1 MALGLPFILG
11 YQAQKDFA
19 QTRTQSFQSRT
30 KWRLVAADA
39 PEIMIHLPV
48 IANIN

>member
-11 YQAQKDFA
+11 YQTQKDYA

-30 KWRLVAADA
+30 KWKLVAANA
-39 PEIMIHLPV
+39 PETMIHLPV
-48 IANIN
+48 IADIN